1 MVIGA
6 IIGGAA
12 RMAMGLAKQAT
23 KAGTKG
29 AMFTGKGKSGET
41 TISFSKTQ
49 SLKQKAHVENLDEID
64 RLTTNLQKELIQ
76 KCQKQ
81 LGAQDITFTGNL
93 RQHIEPGFQDEFKT
107 VDANTPY
114 AYFVEFG
121 LPAGKWVNF
130 DALQQWVQGK
140 LGISDEEESRAITWK
155 ILKKINAKGIEPKR
169 FMKKG
174 VKALIAR
181 RGTIRG
187 RTGKSRGK
195 RAKSS
200 RLSKISKKAGRIV
213 RTITKYV
220 NKFNKVRRI
229 GR

>member
-1 MVIGA
+1 MVVIIGA
-6 IIGGAA
+6 LV
-12 RMAMGLAKQAT
+12 RMAMGAART
-23 KAGTKG
+23 AVKAGTKG
-29 AMFTGKGKSGET
+29 ATFNQKQKSGET
-41 TISFSKTQ
+41 TISFSKTE
-49 SLKQKAHVENLDEID
+49 SLKQKAHVENLEEIE

-93 RQHIEPGFQDEFKT
+93 RQHIEAGFQDEFKT
-107 VDANTPY
+107 VEANTPY

-121 LPAGKWVNF
+121 LPAGKWVNY
-130 DALQQWVQGK
+130 DALLKWVQGK
-140 LGISDEEESRAITWK
+140 LGISDDSEARAITWK
-155 ILKKINAKGIEPKR
+155 VLKKINAKGIEPKR

-174 VKALIAR
+174 VKSLIAR

-200 RLSKISKKAGRIV
+200 RLSKIGKKVGRII

-220 NKFNKVRRI
+220 NKFNKVRRT